1 MRSIAP
7 TASLPALF
15 LLALL
20 LPACASAPPAAEP
33 ALELEVPAA
42 WSIETEAAKALTDVW
57 WTSFGAAELD
67 AAVAEALERNYDLQA
82 AAAAVEAAAAQAR
95 IVGAD
100 LKPQVAASLDAGKRQ
115 QVFVG
120 LPIPGTGGVLQSR
133 SSSYSTGFSVSW
145 EPDLW
150 GRLRAG
156 TAAAVSDAAAAAADY
171 EGARLSLAGQTA
183 KAWLTVV
190 NAERQVQLARDT
202 VDSRR
207 TSTDR
212 IAARYRRGVG
222 SPLDLRL
229 ARSNQAEAE
238 SAVELRRRQ
247 LDASRRQLEILLGR
261 YPAGR
266 AGSRPGEALELPA
279 VPPQVPTGL
288 PSELV
293 TRRPDLQA
301 AERRLEAAGFR
312 VREARRALYPRV
324 TLTGS
329 GGTSSDSLS
338 GLVDGDFSVWSIAG
352 GILQPIFQGGRLRA
366 AVDLTESS
374 RDRALAQYAQGVL
387 RAFAEAESALA
398 AEGLLTAEESAQA
411 AATEESKAAARLA
424 EDRYLAGLGDY
435 LTILESQR
443 RSFLSESR
451 LLTLRALL
459 LTNRVDL
466 HLALGGDFETS
477 RRDER
482 E

>member
-1 MRSIAP
+1 ML
-7 TASLPALF
+7 T
-15 LLALL
+15 LL
-20 LPACASAPPAAEP
+20 LSACASAPPEEPVLELPVAEAWSVEP
-33 ALELEVPAA
+33 AEAETAVEAPAD
-42 WSIETEAAKALTDVW
+42 EW
-57 WTSFGAAELD
+57 WTSFGSSDLD
-67 AAVAEALERNYDLQA
+67 GLVDEALERNYDLQA

-100 LKPQVAASLDAGKRQ
+100 LKPQIGASLDGGKRQ

-133 SSSYSTGFSVSW
+133 SSSYSTGLNVSW

-156 TAAAVSDAAAAAADY
+156 KAAAVADAAAAATDY

-183 KAWLTVV
+183 KAWFDVRE
-190 NAERQVQLARDT
+190 AELQVELARDT
-202 VDSRR
+202 VESRR
-207 TSTDR
+207 SSTDR
-212 IAARYRRGVG
+212 IAARYRRGVA

-247 LDASRRQLEILLGR
+247 LDAGRRRLETLLGR

-266 AGSRPGEALELPA
+266 VGSAEGAVLELPG
-279 VPPQVPTGL
+279 VPPPIPVGL

-293 TRRPDLQA
+293 TRRPDLEA
-301 AERRLEAAGFR
+301 AERRLAATGLR
-312 VREARRALYPRV
+312 VREARRALYPRI

-329 GGTSSDSLS
+329 AGTSGAGLQN
-338 GLVDGDFSVWSIAG
+338 LVDGDFSVWSLAG
-352 GILQPIFQGGRLRA
+352 SLLQPIFQGGRLRA
-366 AVDLTESS
+366 AVDLSESI
-374 RDRALAQYAQGVL
+374 RDQALAAYAQGVL
-387 RAFAEAESALA
+387 RAFAEVETALA
-398 AEGLLTAEESAQA
+398 AERLLSAEAEA
-411 AATEESKAAARLA
+411 AARATEESKAAERLA

-443 RSFLSESR
+443 RAFLAESR

-466 HLALGGDFETS
+466 HLALGGDFEAPPGPEAPALAPDNES
-477 RRDER
+477 
-482 E
+482 